1 MAAAREA
8 ADAAVAGHSA
18 TEVVR
23 GKEHWLY
30 FTHPERPVAGAQ
42 VAIYFNN
49 NVSDILR
56 FAPRS
61 VVLIV
66 PTPMQAFARF
76 HAVHPPRLLHSEGGR
91 YPLQGKA
98 AAANTLEV
106 QQLGAGGRGRRL
118 AGSGAHQRAPRAG
131 RRLVVRAQHAW
142 ETCRHRLSCTVRQ
155 RGRLPNYARRALC
168 ACA

>member
-49 NVSDILR
+49 KRLR
-56 FAPRS
+56 HPQVRTQICCTYRANPHASICKVPRS
-61 VVLIV
+61 
-66 PTPMQAFARF
+66 
-76 HAVHPPRLLHSEGGR
+76 
-91 YPLQGKA
+91 
-98 AAANTLEV
+98 
-106 QQLGAGGRGRRL
+106 
-118 AGSGAHQRAPRAG
+118 APSTS
-131 RRLVVRAQHAW
+131 V
-142 ETCRHRLSCTVRQ
+142 TF
-155 RGRLPNYARRALC
+155 
-168 ACA
+168 